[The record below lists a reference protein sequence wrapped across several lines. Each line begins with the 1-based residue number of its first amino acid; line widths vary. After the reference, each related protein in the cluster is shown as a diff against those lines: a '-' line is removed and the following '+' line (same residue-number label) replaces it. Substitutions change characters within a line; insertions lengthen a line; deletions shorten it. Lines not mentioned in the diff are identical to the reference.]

1 MLINYFI
8 KNKPYISLIF
18 LLSFFISTK
27 ATAQKDSAEKLVA
40 FKITDYIKVLTDSS
54 IAVQV
59 FKPVSFPAVI
69 KDKQLGVLYHAY
81 KNSTELD
88 TAMIGWGRCNLIKG
102 EYYYFGIRLQKMQ
115 QASAGDIIYL
125 KTKIAYVYDGLLLN
139 VMNHAIQF
147 TNVYGDNFMNSNTI
161 FTNTK
166 KDEQNILDSMLHDI
180 QYTGSAMVQ
189 QIPEQNKLVADGIYK
204 GKKVFEAM
212 QTVKRNEVEL
222 FLKYVIARPKNY
234 AGNNWKISE
243 TFATWMLR
251 GTPTVLEN

>member
-1 MLINYFI
+1 MG
-8 KNKPYISLIF
+8 S
-18 LLSFFISTK
+18 
-27 ATAQKDSAEKLVA
+27 EKKFWA
-40 FKITDYIKVLTDSS
+40 KC
-54 IAVQV
+54 
-59 FKPVSFPAVI
+59 
-69 KDKQLGVLYHAY
+69 G
-81 KNSTELD
+81 
-88 TAMIGWGRCNLIKG
+88 
-102 EYYYFGIRLQKMQ
+102 
-115 QASAGDIIYL
+115 L

-243 TFATWMLR
+243 TFATWMLG